1 MTRAGTPA
9 RRTLVCL
16 AALAAALAPGCGGGG
31 GAGPTPSAPVIQ
43 VAGTYPTAVTLG
55 ENTCG
60 AVTVLPN
67 PTVVAHTPG
76 ATRVTL
82 THAGTSYAGPLA
94 ADGAFSTDAVT
105 VRDSAGTASTIRI
118 AGRFSTTGFDAQVT
132 VDVQPAAG
140 AACRYVVRWVGTK
153 DGAPNVLP

>member
-1 MTRAGTPA
+1 
-9 RRTLVCL
+9 VCL
-16 AALAAALAPGCGGGG
+16 AAFAAAVVPGCGGGG
-31 GAGPTPSAPVIQ
+31 GGSGPTPSAPVIQ

-55 ENTCG
+55 ENSCG

-67 PTVVAHTPG
+67 PTVVAHAPG

-82 THAGTSYAGPLA
+82 THAGTSYSGALS
-94 ADGAFSTDAVT
+94 ADGSFSTDAVT
-105 VRDSAGTASTIRI
+105 VRDSTGAASTIRI
-118 AGRFSTTGFDAQVT
+118 VGRFSTTGFDAQVT

>member
-1 MTRAGTPA
+1 MTRAGAPA
-9 RRTLVCL
+9 RRTLACVVLL
-16 AALAAALAPGCGGGG
+16 AALAGCGGGG
-31 GAGPTPSAPVIQ
+31 GGTPTPSSRVIQ

-55 ENTCG
+55 ENSCG
-60 AVTVLPN
+60 TVTVMPN

-82 THAGTSYAGPLA
+82 THVGTSYSGPLA
-94 ADGAFSTDAVT
+94 ADGTFTTEAVT

-118 AGRFSTTGFDAQVT
+118 AGRFSATGFDAQVT
-132 VDVQPAAG
+132 VDVQPASG
-140 AACRYVVRWVGTK
+140 AACRYIVRWVGTK

>member
-9 RRTLVCL
+9 RRTLVRL
-16 AALAAALAPGCGGGG
+16 AALLGALTGACGGG
-31 GAGPTPSAPVIQ
+31 PTPAPNLIQ

-55 ENTCG
+55 ENSCG

-67 PTVVAHTPG
+67 PTVVAQAPG

-82 THAGTSYAGPLA
+82 THAGASYSGPLA
-94 ADGAFSTDAVT
+94 ADGTFSTEAVT
-105 VRDSAGTASTIRI
+105 VRDSSGTASTIRI
-118 AGRFSTTGFDAQVT
+118 AGRFATTGFDAQVT

-140 AACRYVVRWVGTK
+140 PACRYVVRWVGTK